1 MWMSISQFINIMFC
15 AKWSKIRTLYQTTN
29 ADFQI
34 LFPSATSWLTYTHY
48 YKTIQGLTSSHF
60 QCEGIWIWIIY
71 LKMVSSH
78 SLPRRFSFRFSTV
91 MYFSS
96 TLIQSFVLRSME
108 LTLILFLQ
116 LFLSSLI
123 SNHDIFFFTI
133 SQGKQIWNL
142 RRMVISP
149 YVKRKIKRNTWVFS
163 S

>member
-1 MWMSISQFINIMFC
+1 MWGYMN
-15 AKWSKIRTLYQTTN
+15 LN
-29 ADFQI
+29 N
-34 LFPSATSWLTYTHY
+34 
-48 YKTIQGLTSSHF
+48 
-60 QCEGIWIWIIY
+60 EGIWIWIIY

-96 TLIQSFVLRSME
+96 TLIQSFALKSME
-108 LTLILFLQ
+108 LILILFLQ

-142 RRMVISP
+142 RRMVTSP
-149 YVKRKIKRNTWVFS
+149 YVKRKIKEITGCSAHSILKITECPWKRSRDHGT
-163 S
+163 